1 MNRRARANAKKAAKA
16 PAKQLE
22 STLDSVY
29 EKKSFTEQAEY
40 KPSAI
45 KGTIHELGKITDD
58 EVVLYIAT
66 NYSQVEMAFIMS
78 EASKYESYIYCDGF
92 DFYDLSLD
100 YKRAS
105 VVSSLKNVSSI
116 LKKVTRAVTYIGQ
129 VNPNIK
135 KEYRALLSALLKLEV
150 PLIELPHGLVQ
161 SGYNLDD
168 DSRVVDLSS
177 YYDGIGK
184 SLPSIASTR
193 LNWYGEQS
201 VGYPRYSDSKLH
213 KKRVVP
219 AFTVITTNTN
229 WYLYSVEDKRNFFRT
244 VFRYAELNPGKMF
257 IWSPHPAE
265 LNDQTYSHHVMP
277 LRPANVL
284 LYGLLRDVYFN
295 GIEGTND
302 LIAHCESGISTV
314 STCLLD
320 YEMGDKPVLVFNP
333 DGVES
338 ICEAFESCRTF
349 RNLAEIAAGP
359 AKLVTGMLEKYDPAR
374 FDLALI
380 ESPKSSY
387 RDAIFLDLAQ

>member
-1 MNRRARANAKKAAKA
+1 MTNKKRAKRKSALNS
-16 PAKQLE
+16 PAKNTA
-22 STLDSVY
+22 SALDNAY
-29 EKKSFTEQAEY
+29 EKKSFAAQVEY
-40 KPSAI
+40 KPNSV
-45 KGTIHELGKITDD
+45 KGKIHDLSRKRTG
-58 EVVLYIAT
+58 EAVLYIAT
-66 NYSQVEMAFIMS
+66 NHSQVEMAFIMS
-78 EASKYESYIYCDGF
+78 ESSQYESYIYCDEF

-100 YKRAS
+100 YKRAKVIS
-105 VVSSLKNVSSI
+105 SITNVSAILKNI
-116 LKKVTRAVTYIGQ
+116 TRAVTYIGQ
-129 VNPNIK
+129 VNAEIK
-135 KEYRALLSALLKLEV
+135 KSYRSLISALLKLEIPIV
-150 PLIELPHGLVQ
+150 EVPHGLIQ

-168 DSRVVDLSS
+168 DSRVVDLGSF
-177 YYDGIGK
+177 YDGIGE
-184 SLPSIASTR
+184 SLPSIASAR
-193 LNWYGEQS
+193 LNWYGEGS
-201 VGYPRYSDSKLH
+201 IGYPRYTDGKIH

-219 AFTVITTNTN
+219 NFTVITTNTN
-229 WYLYSVEDKRNFFRT
+229 WYLYSIEDKRNFFRT
-244 VFRYAELNPGKMF
+244 VFKFAEKHPERMF

-265 LNDQTYSHHVMP
+265 MISHAYSFHVLP

-284 LYGLLRDVYFN
+284 LYGLLKDIYFN

-338 ICEAFESCRTF
+338 ICESFESCQTF

-359 AKLVTGMLEKYDPAR
+359 GKLVTGMLEKYDPAR